1 MIFKDYYKILGLE
14 SNKVT
19 LEEIKLA
26 YREKAKKYHP
36 DINVGNAGT
45 EEIFKDIN
53 EAYKTLSNDKL
64 RRKYDFNWNRYIG
77 RRKTA
82 ESTSQNKRKK
92 TFKEILFDIFF
103 GGVFTP
109 AKKKEKLVPE
119 YGENI
124 VTEIEVSI
132 KDAFFG
138 ISKKLKFR
146 DVNGRETSFNIKIPA
161 GVQNG
166 DKLRIV
172 GQGKPGKNGGRNGDL
187 LVVVHIK
194 DDKLLKLVG
203 NDLYYQMSL
212 ETWEAALGTQRIINI
227 LNEDIKV
234 IVPKS
239 TNSGDTLLIKE
250 KGYRDAKGGR
260 GNLYVV
266 TKIVIQKRLSKEQV
280 EIYQKLKELN
290 EKK

>member
-19 LEEIKLA
+19 LDEIKLA

-53 EAYKTLSNDKL
+53 EAYKTLSNEKL
-64 RRKYDFNWNRYIG
+64 RRKYDFNWNRYVG

-82 ESTSQNKRKK
+82 ESTSQNKKK

-103 GGVFTP
+103 GGAFAP
-109 AKKKEKLVPE
+109 ARKKEKLVPE

-138 ISKKLKFR
+138 INKKLKFR
-146 DVNGRETSFNIKIPA
+146 DVNGRETSFNIKIPT

-172 GQGKPGKNGGRNGDL
+172 GQGKPGKNGGKNGDL

-194 DDKLLKLVG
+194 DDKILKIVG
-203 NDLYYQMSL
+203 NDLYYQLPL
-212 ETWEAALGTQRIINI
+212 ETWEAALGNQKVINI
-227 LNEDIKV
+227 LNEEIKV
-234 IVPKS
+234 IIPKS

-250 KGYRDAKGGR
+250 KGYRDVKGGR
-260 GNLYVV
+260 GNLFVS
-266 TKIVIQKRLSKEQV
+266 TKIVIPKKLSKEQI
-280 EIYQKLKELN
+280 ELYEKLKN
-290 EKK
+290 I

>member
-19 LEEIKLA
+19 LDEIKLA

-53 EAYKTLSNDKL
+53 EAYKTLSNEKL

-82 ESTSQNKRKK
+82 ENTSQNRRKR
-92 TFKEILFDIFF
+92 TFKEVLFDIFF
-103 GGVFTP
+103 GGAFTT

-124 VTEIEVSI
+124 TTEIEVSI

-138 ISKKLKFR
+138 VSKKLKFK
-146 DVNGRETSFNIKIPA
+146 DVNGRETSFNIKIPVA
-161 GVQNG
+161 VQNG

-187 LVVVHIK
+187 LVYVHIK
-194 DDKLLKLVG
+194 DDKILKLVG
-203 NDLYYQMSL
+203 NDLYYQLPL
-212 ETWEAALGTQRIINI
+212 ETWEAALGTQKNINI
-227 LNEDIKV
+227 LNEEIKV

-250 KGYRDAKGGR
+250 KGYRNQRGGR
-260 GNLYVV
+260 GNLFVS
-266 TKIVIQKRLSKEQV
+266 TKIVIPKKLSKEQI
-280 EIYQKLKELN
+280 ELYQGLKGLEN
-290 EKK
+290 V